1 MKHNQNDKVN
11 EGGFDAPKT
20 PVRRAAE
27 NIIEGAN
34 QEDQLEQMKKQAE
47 KDSAIQRSHMKLV
60 HLQTRAG
67 SQNQENK

>member
-47 KDSAIQRSHMKLV
+47 KDSANSTKSHEIG
-60 HLQTRAG
+60 APP
-67 SQNQENK
+67 NKGREPKSGE